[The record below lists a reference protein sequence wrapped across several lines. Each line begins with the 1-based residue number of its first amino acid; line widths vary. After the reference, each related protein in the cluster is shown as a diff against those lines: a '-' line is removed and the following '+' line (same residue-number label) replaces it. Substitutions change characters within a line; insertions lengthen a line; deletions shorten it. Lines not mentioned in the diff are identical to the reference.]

1 MADVAT
7 KRVAQRGPTIREQLK
22 GMDDADVV
30 TSFLDGEERAFQELV
45 ERYQLPPQTVLIEH
59 NGLALHRRE
68 WRGRELHEGD
78 RIEVLRVVAG
88 G

>member
-1 MADVAT
+1 MSISLNGETADT
-7 KRVAQRGPTIREQLK
+7 RGARTIE
-22 GMDDADVV
+22 
-30 TSFLDGEERAFQELV
+30 ELV
-45 ERYQLPPQTVLIEH
+45 ERYELPPQTVLIEH

-68 WRGRELHEGD
+68 WPERQLEEGD